1 MQIKCEKKFLNLSPH
16 TNHTVKKHLPA
27 LLSIVFLFVTAASA
41 YAMWQRTQDQQLW
54 GYRPLLLLLA
64 GWGAIAAFRYWRAQG
79 KTGMESHPRWMGLS
93 TLSGILL
100 GLGFPGLL
108 PFPLLLFVGWVPLL
122 LLLKELEATGASW
135 RRVFRYSYHTFVVWN
150 ILATYWVAN
159 TAMIAG
165 LLAIL
170 INSAFMSTVVVLA
183 MKSRKRMP
191 RFGFLILAV
200 YWIAFEYLHINWE
213 LTWPWLTLGNGFAQW
228 YPIVQWYEYTG
239 VFGGSLWI
247 WVANLLA
254 FQAWQRYREQKK
266 WPMPTLL
273 RLAALIALPIAV
285 SLGIYTTWRD
295 EGPQIDVA
303 IVQPNYEPHYEKFEI
318 PERVQL
324 ERFLQLS
331 SQVTDSLT
339 DYLVFPETSF
349 GLVESDH
356 MNDYPSF
363 SRLQSFIKPYP
374 QLRIICGIDGYH
386 IFKSGETHSD
396 FVRSQTRTDG
406 EVLHYEVFN
415 AAVEL
420 SPAPNA
426 SIPLYK
432 KSKLVPGPEI
442 LPYRHI
448 FFFLKPLIERLDG
461 TTAGLATQPER
472 SIFNSGK
479 AGIGPAI
486 CYESVFGEYFT
497 GYIRK
502 GAQAIFIMTND
513 GWWDNTAGHRQHLWY
528 ASLRAIETRRSIARA
543 ANTGISAFVN
553 ARGDIS
559 QPTAYGEQ
567 AAIRQK
573 ITLSDQL
580 TLYVKWGDMI
590 ARIAIFLALLW
601 LLNTIVGVRRAKP

>member
-1 MQIKCEKKFLNLSPH
+1 MLITSL
-16 TNHTVKKHLPA
+16 T
-27 LLSIVFLFVTAASA
+27 A
-41 YAMWQRTQDQQLW
+41 YAMWQRTANQQLW

-64 GWGAIAAFRYWRAQG
+64 AWGAITAFRYWRSQG
-79 KTGMESHPRWMGLS
+79 KAGMESHPRWLLLC
-93 TLSGILL
+93 TLSGVLL
-100 GLGFPGLL
+100 GLGFPGLF
-108 PFPLLLFVGWVPLL
+108 PFPLLLFVAWVPLL
-122 LLLKELEATGASW
+122 VLLQELEAAGASW
-135 RRVFRYSYHTFVVWN
+135 RRIFRYSYHTFVIWN

-159 TAMIAG
+159 TALVAG
-165 LLAIL
+165 LFAIL
-170 INSAFMSTVVVLA
+170 VNSLFMSAVVVVA
-183 MKSRKRMP
+183 MQSRKRMP
-191 RFGFLILAV
+191 RFGFLILVV
-200 YWIAFEYLHINWE
+200 YWLSFEYLHLNWE

-228 YPIVQWYEYTG
+228 YPLVQWYEYTG

-254 FQAWQRYREQKK
+254 FQIWQRYRDQQK
-266 WPMPTLL
+266 WPVPTLL
-273 RLAALIALPIAV
+273 RLALLVALPVAV

-295 EGPQIDVA
+295 EGPKIDVA
-303 IVQPNYEPHYEKFEI
+303 IVQPNYEPHYEKFDI

-349 GLVESDH
+349 GLVESTK
-356 MNDYPSF
+356 MNEYPSF
-363 SRLQSFIKPYP
+363 NSLRDFMRPYP
-374 QLRIICGIDGYH
+374 QLRIVSGIDGYH
-386 IFKSGETHSD
+386 IFEPGEPHSD
-396 FVRSQTRTDG
+396 YVRSQQRANGD
-406 EVLHYEVFN
+406 VLHYEVFN

-420 SPAPNA
+420 SPVVNTP
-426 SIPLYK
+426 IPLYK

-442 LPYRHI
+442 FPFRHI
-448 FFFLKPLIERLDG
+448 FFFLKPLVERLDG

-472 SIFNSGK
+472 SVFNTGK

-513 GWWDNTAGHRQHLWY
+513 GWWDNTAGHRQHLWF

-553 ARGDIS
+553 TRGDIS
-559 QPTAYGEQ
+559 QATPYGEQ
-567 AAIRQK
+567 AAIRQE
-573 ITLSDQL
+573 ITLNNHL
-580 TLYVKWGDMI
+580 TFYAKWGDVI
-590 ARIAIFLALLW
+590 ARIALFLTLLW
-601 LLNTIVGVRRAKP
+601 LLNTIAGVRRAKP